1 VTARPPRARAPS
13 GARRPASAGA
23 RGRPAPPAAPP
34 VGPCADPIAP
44 RPTAITRVIRETPDT
59 LTFRLA
65 PEGGHRFQ
73 PGQFNML
80 YLRGVGE
87 LPISISGDPAEPEV
101 LQHTV
106 RAVGGVSIAMQA
118 LRKGDQLGIRGPYGN
133 AWPVEEGRGKDV
145 LIVAGGLGLA
155 PLRPAIY
162 HLLANRAQY
171 RRVGLLYGA
180 RTPEDMLYPRE
191 LERWAAKDVW
201 VQTTV
206 DRRQIGWSGNV
217 GVVTTLFRNLALDPA
232 WTVAMVCGPEVMMR
246 FAIRDLSALGLA
258 HESIWVSME
267 RNMKCGLG
275 LCGQCQYGP
284 FHVCKDGPVFRYDR
298 VAPLFDVREL

>member
-1 VTARPPRARAPS
+1 VRTPRAKPN
-13 GARRPASAGA
+13 
-23 RGRPAPPAAPP
+23 GRPQAGRAANAS
-34 VGPCADPIAP
+34 VAARHGPCADPMAP
-44 RPTAITRVIRETPDT
+44 RVVPITRVIRETPDT

-65 PEGGHRFQ
+65 PEGGHPFR

-80 YLRGVGE
+80 WLRGVGE
-87 LPISISGDPAEPEV
+87 LPISISGDPADPEI
-101 LQHTV
+101 LQHTI

-118 LRKGDQLGIRGPYGN
+118 LRKGDHLGVRGPYGN
-133 AWPVEEGRGKDV
+133 AWPVEEARGKDV
-145 LIVAGGLGLA
+145 LVIAGGLGLA

-162 HLLANRAQY
+162 HLLANRSAY
-171 RRVGLLYGA
+171 RRVGILYGA
-180 RTPEDMLYPRE
+180 RTPEDMLYPKE
-191 LERWAAKDVW
+191 LAAWAARDVV

-217 GVVTTLFRNLALDPA
+217 GVVTTLFEHLALDPA

-246 FAIRDLSALGLA
+246 FALRDLARLGLPREA
-258 HESIWVSME
+258 MWVSME

-284 FHVCKDGPVFRYDR
+284 FHVCKDGPVFRFDR
-298 VAPLFDVREL
+298 IAHLFDVREV

>member
-1 VTARPPRARAPS
+1 MSARTMKPDRKPARKPARP
-13 GARRPASAGA
+13 GAARPA
-23 RGRPAPPAAPP
+23 RPAQ
-34 VGPCADPIAP
+34 VGPCVDPMVP
-44 RPTAITRVIRETPDT
+44 RPMEITRVIRETPDT

-65 PEGGHRFQ
+65 PEGGHPFQ

-80 YLRGVGE
+80 YLHGVGE
-87 LPISISGDPAEPEV
+87 LPISISGDPARPEV

-118 LRKGDQLGIRGPYGN
+118 LQKGDQLGVRGPYGN
-133 AWPVEEGRGKDV
+133 AWPVEEARGKDV
-145 LIVAGGLGLA
+145 LFVAGGLGLA
-155 PLRPAIY
+155 PLRPALY
-162 HLLANRAQY
+162 HVLAHRRDY

-191 LERWAAKDVW
+191 LEAWAARDVW

-246 FAIRDLSALGLA
+246 FAVRDLHALGLPHA
-258 HESIWVSME
+258 SVHVSLE

-275 LCGQCQYGP
+275 LCGQCQYGG
-284 FHVCKDGPVFRYDR
+284 FHVCKDGPVFRFDR
-298 VAPLFDVREL
+298 VRHLFDVREV

>member
-1 VTARPPRARAPS
+1 MSPS
-13 GARRPASAGA
+13 RTPARRPAAPP
-23 RGRPAPPAAPP
+23 RRRPAPPAPACA
-34 VGPCADPIAP
+34 GPCADPMAP
-44 RPTAITRVIRETPDT
+44 VPTPITRVIRETPDT

-65 PEGGHRFQ
+65 PARPVAFR

-87 LPISISGDPAEPEV
+87 LPISISGDPGEPGV

-118 LRKGDQLGIRGPYGN
+118 LRKGDLLGVRGPYGN
-133 AWPVEEGRGKDV
+133 AWPVEEARGKDV

-155 PLRPAIY
+155 PLRPAIH
-162 HLLANRAQY
+162 HLLRERASY
-171 RRVGLLYGA
+171 RRVGVLYGA

-191 LERWAAKDVW
+191 LEAWAARDVW

-217 GVVTTLFRNLALDPA
+217 GVVTTLFKNLALDPA

-246 FAIRDLSALGLA
+246 FAIRDLRALGLPDEA
-258 HESIWVSME
+258 MYVSME

-284 FHVCKDGPVFRYDR
+284 FHVCKDGPVFRFDR
-298 VAPLFDVREL
+298 IAHLFDVREV

>member
-1 VTARPPRARAPS
+1 MSPRPTSASEPRRTGASPAARP
-13 GARRPASAGA
+13 RR
-23 RGRPAPPAAPP
+23 
-34 VGPCADPIAP
+34 GPCGDPMAP
-44 RPTAITRVIRETPDT
+44 RPTEITRVIRETPDT

-65 PEGGHRFQ
+65 PEGGHPFV

-87 LPISISGDPAEPEV
+87 LPISISGDPAEPDV
-101 LQHTV
+101 LQHTI

-118 LRKGDQLGIRGPYGN
+118 LRKGDRLGVRGPYGN
-133 AWPVEEGRGKDV
+133 AWPVEEARGKDV

-155 PLRPAIY
+155 PLRPAIH
-162 HLLANRAQY
+162 HLVANRAQY

-217 GVVTTLFRNLALDPA
+217 GVVTSLFRNLSLDPA
-232 WTVAMVCGPEVMMR
+232 CTVAMVCGPEVMMR
-246 FAIRDLSALGLA
+246 FAIRDLAALGLPPDA
-258 HESIWVSME
+258 MWVSME
-267 RNMKCGLG
+267 RNMKCGVG
-275 LCGQCQYGP
+275 LCGGCQYGP
-284 FHVCKDGPVFRYDR
+284 LHVCKDGPVFRFDR
-298 VAPLFDVREL
+298 VAHLFDVREV